1 MTELYG
7 QSCPT
12 ALFLATEKA
21 GIRQIGYR
29 TENAASAM
37 ADGAARQS
45 RKIPI
50 ITAQNGPSAALLVAG
65 LAEATKASMPILAIV
80 LAVPRATADKNTFQR
95 LPSLK
100 GLRSLYKDRVN

>member
-1 MTELYG
+1 MTEIYG

-12 ALFLATEKA
+12 ALFLAAEKA

-29 TENAASAM
+29 TENAGIAM

-45 RKIPI
+45 RKISV
-50 ITAQNGPSAALLVAG
+50 ITAQNGPAAALLVAG
-65 LAEATKASMPILAIV
+65 LAEATKASVPILAIV